1 MHRLLALLLV
11 LLLASCSMWPFNS
24 KKSPDA
30 DTKGAAKTA
39 AAQKVEESQPQPGDI
54 RVVDGIEYIYAKN
67 VRYMASPWE
76 PQYVWI
82 RKDQYSPGLF
92 EGLRSTPTASTK
104 EQKEMEQRIA
114 KLEEDLKKKG
124 ITQQMAYPPQVMY
137 LPQGVGSPAPLPM
150 VSFNYPSPRMKRR
163 VVVLPLEDQTNFKSE
178 HLGGLATQRLISKL
192 ESTNTVIC
200 VDPATIALT
209 GSLADPNNMKPLNR
223 LYGVHA
229 VISGTLSDVY
239 TSTAKVESMGAT
251 ETSFALSRIS
261 LSIFNTDTGT
271 LLRQLIGRNP
281 VFLSREKGEMSPEKA
296 KVRAID
302 IAIELIAEDAL
313 RAILSL
319 DWHARIASIEQQ
331 KIYLT
336 AGRLSGLEKGDVL
349 DVYTQGESI
358 IDSATKAP
366 LGTTKGELRGQVE
379 VVELFGVDAA
389 SATAKSGSGFTPT
402 DFVYL
407 KK

>member
-251 ETSFALSRIS
+251 
-261 LSIFNTDTGT
+261 GT